1 MELYICFYNVMH
13 KYKVTSDA
21 VNIYSN
27 PDNLVKRIKSDL
39 DKHSYAMEHDLNT
52 NNVYELEYI
61 VYADMMFKTINSLGI
76 HIVDNLLPKK
86 VVEYFANHPSK
97 FVIENYL
104 SIDGYD
110 KPIAIKDFSLMMKN
124 YDSLLEYSY
133 ESTKK
138 RVTTDLDDLR
148 DRYMSKLGD
157 NTYSPRDKSM
167 FIAII
172 GNTYDLTESII
183 DNNKE
188 DLSDKITEE
197 IKNIRYE
204 YENTEDPENEW
215 EFINQQV
222 ETILKGDKDITIKK
236 CTYNGKEIEYDELVR
251 KLISHVFPQYLTQVD
266 INTTLDDYYIIE
278 TDKCKIIRSIGGDI
292 RVERVHDKE
301 ENNNV

>member
-1 MELYICFYNVMH
+1 MRLHICFYNVMH

-27 PDNLVKRIKSDL
+27 PDNLVKRMQIDLNRLTQSIEL
-39 DKHSYAMEHDLNT
+39 DKDEDIK
-52 NNVYELEYI
+52 LEYI
-61 VYADMMFKTINSLGI
+61 TYVDMMFQVITSLSVY
-76 HIVDNLLPKK
+76 IVDNMLPKEI
-86 VVEYFANHPSK
+86 VDYFKNNPQN
-97 FVIENYL
+97 FVIENYI

-110 KPIAIKDFSLMMKN
+110 NPIKIKDFSNMMKN
-124 YDSLLEYSY
+124 YDTMIDYSY

-148 DRYMSKLGD
+148 DRYLNKLGD
-157 NTYSPRDKSM
+157 NECSMADKSRY
-167 FIAII
+167 IAII

-236 CTYNGKEIEYDELVR
+236 CTYNGKDIEYDELVR

-292 RVERVHDKE
+292 RVERVHNKE
-301 ENNNV
+301 E

>member
-1 MELYICFYNVMH
+1 M
-13 KYKVTSDA
+13 
-21 VNIYSN
+21 
-27 PDNLVKRIKSDL
+27 
-39 DKHSYAMEHDLNT
+39 
-52 NNVYELEYI
+52 
-61 VYADMMFKTINSLGI
+61 
-76 HIVDNLLPKK
+76 LPKE
-86 VVEYFANHPSK
+86 VVDYFKNNPQN
-97 FVIENYL
+97 FVIENYI

-110 KPIAIKDFSLMMKN
+110 NPIKIKDFSSMMKN
-124 YDSLLEYSY
+124 YDTMIDYSY

-148 DRYMSKLGD
+148 DRYLSKLGD
-157 NTYSPRDKSM
+157 NIYSMADKSM
-167 FIAII
+167 YIAII

-301 ENNNV
+301 E